1 MFLVYSFS
9 EHVTAKGN
17 FPETTR
23 WKCSHLFVCISLN
36 RHYQQK
42 PVGMVST
49 NYVKIIPWADL
60 QILLVE
66 TIPNFIFLIKN

>member
-9 EHVTAKGN
+9 EHVAAKGN
-17 FPETTR
+17 FPGTTR

-49 NYVKIIPWADL
+49 NDVKIIPWADL